1 MLQLVGL
8 RSFRTAGLTLMGLLI
23 YDVFWVFG
31 SPKVIGQNVMLTVAT
46 SDIITGPTRI
56 LFPKAAGEMFNCDP
70 LDRAL

>member
-1 MLQLVGL
+1 MVGL
-8 RSFRTAGLTLMGLLI
+8 RSFRTAGLTLIGLLV

-56 LFPKAAGEMFNCDP
+56 LFPKAAGESW
-70 LDRAL
+70 